1 MASFTVVSNY
11 LARRGDEQPD
21 QPDAPFPVLGFSTF
35 VITLIAF
42 FVASGCIDY
51 VYGKVVATLAA
62 VEDPNPDVY
71 VRIENDRDVENPIND
86 ADLPPPKPITSS
98 LRSTLAHLKSRAGRL
113 SRFRGIR
120 LYLLIVIAVNLI
132 ASPLAAITGSGLLG
146 NALGQFVAEIVV
158 SNLRVGWI
166 HLVISE
172 PSTKSLWSR
181 IPAWRKTT
189 MKIAPAAAI
198 RAVASQLA
206 TFIPLLVA
214 SGTSLMAD
222 PTNIA
227 PTVFVSGGLGLTA
240 LYLVLYVLVQMPA
253 EVTFIRVAASML
265 PEDDEAIVPFD
276 RSFGGKVTPEIVGG
290 QGKIGIVDAWRSFNW
305 GSRMRFLNVV
315 GRVFLLQ
322 IAVSLVFALAL
333 ISQVFIFFG
342 DRIQQ
347 SGSIEI
353 TM

>member
-1 MASFTVVSNY
+1 MPSFSAVSNY
-11 LARRGDEQPD
+11 LARRGDGQPD
-21 QPDAPFPVLGFSTF
+21 QPDQPFPVLGFSLF
-35 VITLIAF
+35 MITLLGF
-42 FVASGCIDY
+42 FVAGIFIDY

-71 VRIENDRDVENPIND
+71 VRIENDHDVETPIND

-120 LYLLIVIAVNLI
+120 LYFLSVTAVNLI
-132 ASPLAAITGSGLLG
+132 ASPVAAIAGGSLLG
-146 NALGQFVAEIVV
+146 NALAQFIAEIAIA
-158 SNLRVGWI
+158 NLRVGWI
-166 HLVISE
+166 HTVISE

-198 RAVASQLA
+198 RSVASQVA
-206 TFIPLLVA
+206 TFIPLLIA
-214 SGTSLMAD
+214 SGASM
-222 PTNIA
+222 IA
-227 PTVFVSGGLGLTA
+227 SPSDISPTVFISGGLGLTA
-240 LYLVLYVLVQMPA
+240 LYLILYVLIQMPA

-315 GRVFLLQ
+315 GRVFLMQ
-322 IAVSLVFALAL
+322 IAVSLVFGLLL

-347 SGSIEI
+347 SGSLEI
-353 TM
+353 TI

>member
-1 MASFTVVSNY
+1 MLPFTVVSKY
-11 LARRGDEQPD
+11 LARRGDGQPD
-21 QPDAPFPVLGFSTF
+21 QPDQPDHAPFPVLGVS
-35 VITLIAF
+35 ISLLAF
-42 FVASGCIDY
+42 FVASGCVDY

-71 VRIENDRDVENPIND
+71 VRIENDHPIND

-98 LRSTLAHLKSRAGRL
+98 LRSTLAHLKARAGWL

-120 LYLLIVIAVNLI
+120 LYLLIVMAVNLI
-132 ASPLAAITGSGLLG
+132 ASPIAAIVGSGLLG
-146 NALGQFVAEIVV
+146 NALGQFVAEIIV

-166 HLVISE
+166 HAVISE

-181 IPAWRKTT
+181 VPAWRKTT

-198 RAVASQLA
+198 RSVASQLA
-206 TFIPLLVA
+206 TFIPLLIA
-214 SGTSLMAD
+214 SGTGLMTG
-222 PTNIA
+222 PTDIA
-227 PTVFVSGGLGLTA
+227 PTVFVSSGLGLSA
-240 LYLVLYVLVQMPA
+240 LYLVLYVLIQMPA

-276 RSFGGKVTPEIVGG
+276 RSFGGNVHPEIVGG
-290 QGKIGIVDAWRSFNW
+290 QGKIGIFDAWRSFSW

-322 IAVSLVFALAL
+322 IAISLVVALLL
-333 ISQVFIFFG
+333 ILQVFVFFG
-342 DRIQQ
+342 DRIQE
-347 SGSIEI
+347 SGSIEG

>member
-1 MASFTVVSNY
+1 MPSFTVVSNY
-11 LARRGDEQPD
+11 LARRGDGQPD
-21 QPDAPFPVLGFSTF
+21 QPDQPFRVFPFSIF
-35 VITLIAF
+35 VITLVGF
-42 FVASGCIDY
+42 FVASGLVNY
-51 VYGKVVATLAA
+51 VYGKVVTTLAA

-71 VRIENDRDVENPIND
+71 VRIENDRDVETPVND

-120 LYLLIVIAVNLI
+120 LYFLIFTAVNLI
-132 ASPLAAITGSGLLG
+132 ASPIAAITGSGLLG
-146 NALGQFVAEIVV
+146 NALGQFIAEITVA
-158 SNLRVGWI
+158 NLRVGWI
-166 HLVISE
+166 HIVISE

-181 IPAWRKTT
+181 LPAWRKTT

-198 RAVASQLA
+198 RSVASQLA
-206 TFIPLLVA
+206 TFIPLLIA
-214 SGTSLMAD
+214 SGTNMIDS
-222 PTNIA
+222 PSYIS

-240 LYLVLYVLVQMPA
+240 LYLVLYVLIQMPA

-322 IAVSLVFALAL
+322 IAVSMVFAVLL
-333 ISQVFIFFG
+333 ITQVFVFFG

-347 SGSIEI
+347 SGSIDI
-353 TM
+353 TI

>member
-1 MASFTVVSNY
+1 MSSFTAVSNY
-11 LARRGDEQPD
+11 LARRGDGQPE

-71 VRIENDRDVENPIND
+71 VRIDDVETPMND

-120 LYLLIVIAVNLI
+120 LYLLIVMAVNLI

-166 HLVISE
+166 HIVISE

-214 SGTSLMAD
+214 SGTSLMAN
-222 PTNIA
+222 PSNIA
-227 PTVFVSGGLGLTA
+227 PTVFVTGGLGLTA
-240 LYLVLYVLVQMPA
+240 LYLILYVLVQMPA

-276 RSFGGKVTPEIVGG
+276 RSFAGKVRPEIIGG
-290 QGKIGIVDAWRSFNW
+290 QGKIGIIDAWRSFNW